1 MAARGALPAQ
11 TARADQRE
19 TDEQTAHPEASS
31 TGVSRRSGSRRT
43 GSHSVDRF
51 VRVLY
56 FCYEETPNRDV
67 FIDLFPV
74 NPNPWADKSPVGSL
88 CRG

>member
-1 MAARGALPAQ
+1 MAARGATDAQ
-11 TARADQRE
+11 RAKRVRIGR
-19 TDEQTAHPEASS
+19 A
-31 TGVSRRSGSRRT
+31 T
-43 GSHSVDRF
+43 GSHSVDRV